1 MRYRMNLAYDG
12 SAFCGWQAQPNART
26 VQGCIEEA
34 MRSLL
39 REPSLSIV
47 GCGRTDTAVNA
58 SYYVAHFDFDEL
70 DCADLRHRLN
80 SILPKEISI
89 FSIEAVKEDFHAR
102 FGARRRE
109 YRYYIHTAKDSFKRS
124 YSHLYTYDLDIE
136 AMNRA
141 AGMLVGTHDFS
152 CFEKLGAD
160 NKTSICTVFQA
171 AWIEYEPEI
180 PGRGSIIVS
189 TFPPTAFFGIWYAR
203 LSGLCSIWVVE
214 NARRSRFPH
223 CSNRT
228 PAALQASPFPVTPYF
243 FQKWIIKY
251 LL

>member
-180 PGRGSIIVS
+180 PGEGKYYCFHISADRFLRNMVRAIVGTLLDLGRGKRPHESIPALLESHSRCAAGESVPGHAL
-189 TFPPTAFFGIWYAR
+189 F
-203 LSGLCSIWVVE
+203 LSKVD
-214 NARRSRFPH
+214 
-223 CSNRT
+223 
-228 PAALQASPFPVTPYF
+228 Y
-243 FQKWIIKY
+243 
-251 LL
+251 

>member
-12 SAFCGWQAQPNART
+12 SVFCGWQAQPNART

-102 FGARRRE
+102 FGALRRE

-124 YSHLYTYDLDIE
+124 YSYLYTYHLDIE

-141 AGMLVGTHDFS
+141 AGMLVGTNDFS

-160 NKTSICTVFQA
+160 NKTSICTVFEA
-171 AWIEYEPEI
+171 GWIEYEPEI
-180 PGRGSIIVS
+180 PGCGRYYYFHIAADRFLRNMVRAIVGTMLDVGRGKRSQESIPALLESHSRCAAGESVPGHAL
-189 TFPPTAFFGIWYAR
+189 F
-203 LSGLCSIWVVE
+203 LSKVD
-214 NARRSRFPH
+214 
-223 CSNRT
+223 
-228 PAALQASPFPVTPYF
+228 Y
-243 FQKWIIKY
+243 
-251 LL
+251 

>member
-124 YSHLYTYDLDIE
+124 YSHLYTYHLDIE

-141 AGMLVGTHDFS
+141 AALLVGTHDFS

-180 PGRGSIIVS
+180 PGGGRYYYFHIAADRFLRNMVRAIVGTMLDVGRGKRSQESIPALLESHSRCAAGESVPGHAL
-189 TFPPTAFFGIWYAR
+189 F
-203 LSGLCSIWVVE
+203 LSKVD
-214 NARRSRFPH
+214 
-223 CSNRT
+223 
-228 PAALQASPFPVTPYF
+228 Y
-243 FQKWIIKY
+243 
-251 LL
+251 

>member
-1 MRYRMNLAYDG
+1 MNLAYDG
-12 SAFCGWQAQPNART
+12 AAFCGWQAQPNART
-26 VQGCIEEA
+26 VQGCIEET

-109 YRYYIHTAKDSFKRS
+109 YRYYIHTVKDSFKRRYS
-124 YSHLYTYDLDIE
+124 YLCTYPLDIK

-141 AGMLVGTHDFS
+141 AALLVGTHDFS

-160 NKTSICTVFQA
+160 NKTSICTVFEA
-171 AWIEYEPEI
+171 EWIEYEPEI
-180 PGRGSIIVS
+180 PGGGRYYYFHIAADRFLRNMVRAIVGTMLDVGRGKRSQESIPALLESHSRCAAGESVPGHAL
-189 TFPPTAFFGIWYAR
+189 F
-203 LSGLCSIWVVE
+203 LSKVD
-214 NARRSRFPH
+214 
-223 CSNRT
+223 
-228 PAALQASPFPVTPYF
+228 Y
-243 FQKWIIKY
+243 
-251 LL
+251 